1 MAVILVNRN
10 KGFTLVELMVGM
22 AISLII
28 MAGAV
33 YVFVNLSKTSLQEVR
48 SARASQ
54 QARDVMAFIVR
65 DVARAGYRGIEHQL
79 NDPKGSNEFQN
90 ISVNSDGNCIS
101 YAYNRDDVTPSGAI
115 NAYAIRYQS
124 NEVQIISGGDCDS
137 SSGWAGI
144 SRSEDLSVSELTFS
158 CISCSD
164 DDDQKRVDVSLT
176 AQSKDTADESLSVS
190 IYETVNFMNKVVVSY
205 E

>member
-1 MAVILVNRN
+1 MTVNSQ

-33 YVFVNLSKTSLQEVR
+33 FVFVNLSKTSLQEVR

-79 NDPKGSNEFQN
+79 NDPKGTNEFQDVFIN
-90 ISVNSDGNCIS
+90 ADGNCIS
-101 YAYNRDDVTPSGAI
+101 YAYNRYDEMPSGAI
-115 NAYAIRYQS
+115 NTYAIRYQS

-137 SSGWAGI
+137 SFGWNSI
-144 SRSEDLSVSELTFS
+144 SRADNLSVSELTFG
-158 CISCSD
+158 CVSCSD
-164 DDDQKRVDVSLT
+164 DDGQKRVDVSLT
-176 AQSKDTADESLSVS
+176 SQSRETSGESSS
-190 IYETVNFMNKVVVSY
+190 ISINETVSFMNKVVVSY